1 MLKKIAYNDMGEKR
15 KGEETMETVL
25 YEFGFD
31 ISKALEA
38 CLPLA
43 IGVICCLGN
52 SYFLKP
58 ASPTMCLDR
67 RKESAP
73 PKAVK
78 VIFWSIPILCFLISL
93 VIFVGFYSEYRQC
106 RAMLDNDEVLIVE
119 GEVENFSPY
128 PELGHGSESFEIN
141 GVRFSYFNERTNGYH
156 TTADRGGVITGNGQV
171 LRIKYFVNAEGD
183 TVILYIAQID

>member
-1 MLKKIAYNDMGEKR
+1 
-15 KGEETMETVL
+15 
-25 YEFGFD
+25 
-31 ISKALEA
+31 
-38 CLPLA
+38 
-43 IGVICCLGN
+43 
-52 SYFLKP
+52 
-58 ASPTMCLDR
+58 
-67 RKESAP
+67 
-73 PKAVK
+73 